1 MADNNLNPGQKHYED
16 TYGQYGRIRDIEDRA
31 ASGYEHDYS
40 SPADHSAGVS
50 HNPIQDHNNINSTND
65 NFLNNAERD
74 MADQS
79 PISSRDLSLGQ
90 QERSASHQTS
100 GFSNNQ
106 SPISGRQKARL
117 SGFKKK
123 AIIAG
128 VTVFATGGLF
138 LGLFTAISGPLQL
151 VQAAKLIQDFQL
163 GVTAG
168 QKAARALSNTKS
180 IAKNAM
186 SGGGLS
192 ERVQNSRL
200 GIFGQKQAD
209 NMISRLAERGVEINS
224 NLFGGRGGITVDPA
238 KALGMDTITDTDL
251 DAIAKDM
258 GISVDKLD
266 TADIEVDVGD
276 GNKISKKVLLI
287 SDDLSYSD
295 ARKVITSLD
304 DPAMTGVKS
313 WMQTRSTLK
322 KTGYVSWLH
331 PIEKAKSAAYKK
343 LTDFIEDQVSKIM
356 DPDDALNRIKE
367 GHGDG
372 PGDEHDDLL
381 DEPAD
386 SVDNVYD
393 ESIEKADSGPK
404 KKTRA
409 LLGKAKGVI
418 DKIDSI
424 TNLQGF
430 NAIQIIVGFI
440 CMLKTLTDEA
450 GTYKQEY
457 IVNVA
462 EKGSS
467 QIMGYGSQVQSG
479 EDIDLDSAGMAV
491 KMAMGDDVEVLDAKG
506 NSTNPPQYVFSSF
519 WDSYPICITLGTANC
534 TEARDENVPSTL
546 KTVNSVNYIGIPSVD
561 EMILGLLNNPISGF
575 GIDAICFVFN
585 LLDIV
590 DIIGAV
596 IDQIVQA
603 ILSATGILSNFMNA
617 VTNYFYGTPLDL
629 ETASPEQWG
638 SIGMYGGVFTSNDQ
652 ARESGGKKLTDQ
664 QAIELNL
671 ENRRYLAWENSKK
684 PVLARLFDPADYNS
698 SVNQLARAIRINS
711 SEQSFGTQ
719 LANVFKVFTSTPTI
733 LATASNQLLGGS
745 AYAAS
750 TYDYGVP
757 IYNWDL
763 NEINEITNSTNGSQY
778 DLYTNAENALQTL
791 YNEDDFE
798 ERNEARCSGN
808 PVDNDPDISLGCI
821 DLTEGPNIKD
831 ENPNRWNYLPAHTY
845 AKRCLSSEIEDENQ
859 DYKINPVNNE
869 NGGGWNYIDSSNDP
883 HCTALDNDASIK
895 TIRLYVMDY
904 YNTVSGMC
912 YYGDPDDTEANS
924 ACNEMEVGTTG
935 TSGGV
940 ALGSQDPNVYQQAF
954 ASYMKEHGSVEG
966 LTVCYNGCTT
976 VPAWFVSQ
984 YTDLTYG
991 QGNGWQVASNLANAN
1006 GLELRDTLD
1015 GDCKLPAV
1023 FSTSSP
1029 AMGSVSAC
1037 SSGAAPNGLCGHTG
1051 LVVSMDDDGTIQTLE
1066 SGSSQCGTEN
1076 LSWIQTRTRS
1086 EWEGN
1091 TNFVCLGDY
1100 MK

>member
-1 MADNNLNPGQKHYED
+1 MADNNLNPGQKHYKD
-16 TYGQYGRIRDIEDRA
+16 TYGQYGRIRDIEDQA
-31 ASGYEHDYS
+31 ANSYEHDYS
-40 SPADHSAGVS
+40 SPTDHSAGTNNS
-50 HNPIQDHNNINSTND
+50 PIQDHNNINGAGD
-65 NFLNNAERD
+65 NFLNNAEQD
-74 MADQS
+74 MASRS
-79 PISSRDLSLGQ
+79 PISSSRDLSLGQ

-100 GFSNNQ
+100 GFSNSQ

-138 LGLFTAISGPLQL
+138 LGLFTAVSGPLQL

-180 IAKNAM
+180 IAKSAM

-200 GIFGQKQAD
+200 GIFGQKQA
-209 NMISRLAERGVEINS
+209 NTMINRLSERGVEISS
-224 NLFGGRGGITVDPA
+224 NPFGGRGGMTVDPA
-238 KALGMDTITDTDL
+238 KAFGIDNLEDGDL
-251 DAIAKDM
+251 DRIAKDM
-258 GISVDKLD
+258 GIPADKLEITSVDID
-266 TADIEVDVGD
+266 AGD
-276 GNKISKKVLLI
+276 GTKVSKQMLSI

-343 LTDFIEDQVSKIM
+343 LTDFIEDQVNKIM
-356 DPDDALNRIKE
+356 NPDNALGRIKE
-367 GHGDG
+367 SLGETDQPKNEDGDI
-372 PGDEHDDLL
+372 L
-381 DEPAD
+381 DGATTD
-386 SVDNVYD
+386 TDTNYNNTKKAWTDKFKKNGRAILSKAQDAWNALDNFLSLKSVNIVQIVVGLVCIMQ
-393 ESIEKADSGPK
+393 SIIK
-404 KKTRA
+404 
-409 LLGKAKGVI
+409 
-418 DKIDSI
+418 
-424 TNLQGF
+424 
-430 NAIQIIVGFI
+430 
-440 CMLKTLTDEA
+440 EA
-450 GTYKQEY
+450 GPYKQAN

-462 EKGSS
+462 EKSS
-467 QIMGYGSQVQSG
+467 SLTMGYGSQVQSG
-479 EDIDLDSAGMAV
+479 EDIDLKSAGMAV
-491 KMAMGDDVEVLDAKG
+491 KMTMGDDIEQLDSSA
-506 NSTNPPQYVFSSF
+506 NPTGETKFSSW
-519 WDSYPICITLGTANC
+519 WDAYPICTTLGTANC
-534 TEARDENVPSTL
+534 GESQEANVPQTL
-546 KTVNSVNYIGIPSVD
+546 GTVADGASFFHNEAIDGAINILLNVSNPIGFLVSGICWAFNWLDLLDPLGNLIGGIISSAISALNNATGLFNDLMSSAAGYFLGTPVDPATITPEQRGSVD
-561 EMILGLLNNPISGF
+561 
-575 GIDAICFVFN
+575 
-585 LLDIV
+585 
-590 DIIGAV
+590 
-596 IDQIVQA
+596 
-603 ILSATGILSNFMNA
+603 
-617 VTNYFYGTPLDL
+617 
-629 ETASPEQWG
+629 
-638 SIGMYGGVFTSNDQ
+638 MYGGVFISNDQ

-711 SEQSFGTQ
+711 SEQNLGTQ
-719 LANVFKVFTSTPTI
+719 LANVFKVFTSAPTI

-757 IYNWDL
+757 TYAWTMD
-763 NEINEITNSTNGSQY
+763 EMDEITNSSNGNQY
-778 DLYTNAENALQTL
+778 DLYTNTENALQVL
-791 YNEDDFE
+791 YDEDVFE
-798 ERNEARCSGN
+798 KENSCELNGN
-808 PVDNDPDISLGCI
+808 KPGCI
-821 DLTEGPNIKD
+821 DLSEGSSITD
-831 ENPNRWNYLPAHTY
+831 ENANRWKYLPAHTY
-845 AKRCLSSEIEDENQ
+845 AKRCLSSEIEDEDS
-859 DYKINPVNNE
+859 DYKINPVDNE
-869 NGGGWNYIDSSNDP
+869 SGEGWNYVDSSDNSY
-883 HCTALDNDASIK
+883 CTSLEEDVSMK
-895 TIRLYVMDY
+895 PIRLYVMDY
-904 YNTVSGMC
+904 YNVVSGMC
-912 YYGDPDDTEANS
+912 YYGDSDDSEANS
-924 ACNEMEVGTTG
+924 ACNEMQVGTTG
-935 TSGGV
+935 SSGGV

-954 ASYMKEHGSVEG
+954 ASYMKANGSVEG

-984 YTDLTYG
+984 YTTLSYG
-991 QGNGWQVASNLANAN
+991 QGNGWQVASNLASKN
-1006 GLELRDTLD
+1006 GLELKTTLD

-1029 AMGSVSAC
+1029 AMGSVSKC

-1066 SGSSQCGTEN
+1066 SGSSQCNTEN

-1091 TNFVCLGDY
+1091 TEFVCLGDY

>member
-16 TYGQYGRIRDIEDRA
+16 TYSQYGRIRDAEQQA
-31 ASGYEHDYS
+31 AGGWSQDYS
-40 SPADHSAGVS
+40 SPTDHSAGV
-50 HNPIQDHNNINSTND
+50 NPSPITDHNNINSPSD
-65 NFLNNAERD
+65 NFLNNAEQATASD
-74 MADQS
+74 S
-79 PISSRDLSLGQ
+79 PITPSRDLSLGQ

-100 GFSNNQ
+100 GFSNSQ
-106 SPISGRQKARL
+106 SPISGQQKARL

-128 VTVFATGGLF
+128 VTLFATGGLF
-138 LGLFTAISGPLQL
+138 LGIFTALSGPLQL

-180 IAKNAM
+180 IAKNALN
-186 SGGGLS
+186 GGTLS

-209 NMISRLAERGVEINS
+209 NMIGRLADRGVEINS
-224 NLFGGRGGITVDPA
+224 NSFGGRGGMTVDPA
-238 KALGMDTITDTDL
+238 KALGMDTITDADL
-251 DAIAKDM
+251 DTIAKDM
-258 GISVDKLD
+258 GISKDKLAITNVD
-266 TADIEVDVGD
+266 VDVGD
-276 GNKISKKVLLI
+276 GTTVSKAMLSI

-356 DPDDALNRIKE
+356 NPDNALSRIKE
-367 GHGDG
+367 GLGESDQPKNDDGDI
-372 PGDEHDDLL
+372 
-381 DEPAD
+381 
-386 SVDNVYD
+386 VDGGTIDTDTNY
-393 ESIEKADSGPK
+393 SNTKKALEKLKGGG
-404 KKTRA
+404 RA
-409 LLGKAKGVI
+409 ALSKAKEAW
-418 DKIDSI
+418 
-424 TNLQGF
+424 
-430 NAIQIIVGFI
+430 NAIDNFMSLKSVNIIQTVVGLVCI
-440 CMLKTLTDEA
+440 MQSIVKEA
-450 GTYKQEY
+450 GSYKQAN

-462 EKGSS
+462 EKDASL
-467 QIMGYGSQVQSG
+467 IMGYGSQVQSG
-479 EDIDLDSAGMAV
+479 EDIDLKSAGMAV
-491 KMAMGDDVEVLDAKG
+491 KMTMGDDIEQLDSSA
-506 NSTNPPQYVFSSF
+506 NPTGETKFSSF
-519 WDSYPICITLGTANC
+519 WDAYPICTTLGTANC
-534 TEARDENVPSTL
+534 GESQEANVPQTL
-546 KTVNSVNYIGIPSVD
+546 GTVADGASFFHNEAIDGAINSLLNVSNPIGFFVSGICWAFNWLDLLDPLGNLIGGIISSAISALNNATGLFNDLIYSAAGYFLGTPVDPATITPEQRGSVD
-561 EMILGLLNNPISGF
+561 
-575 GIDAICFVFN
+575 
-585 LLDIV
+585 
-590 DIIGAV
+590 
-596 IDQIVQA
+596 
-603 ILSATGILSNFMNA
+603 
-617 VTNYFYGTPLDL
+617 
-629 ETASPEQWG
+629 
-638 SIGMYGGVFTSNDQ
+638 MYGGVFISNDQ

-698 SVNQLARAIRINS
+698 SVNQLARSIKIDS
-711 SEQSFGTQ
+711 SEQNLSTQ
-719 LANVFKVFTSTPTI
+719 LANVLKMFTSAPTI
-733 LATASNQLLGGS
+733 LATASNQLLGGN

-757 IYNWDL
+757 IYGWDSS
-763 NEINEITNSTNGSQY
+763 EMDEITDSTNGNQY
-778 DLYTNAENALQTL
+778 DLYTNTENALNILQQ
-791 YNEDDFE
+791 EDE
-798 ERNEARCSGN
+798 LAEQMAEQGN
-808 PVDNDPDISLGCI
+808 PI
-821 DLTEGPNIKD
+821 DSEEEEWAYTPKH
-831 ENPNRWNYLPAHTY
+831 AY
-845 AKRCLSSEIEDENQ
+845 AKYCLSSDIQNEDS
-859 DYKINPVNNE
+859 DYKINPVDNQDGN
-869 NGGGWNYIDSSNDP
+869 GWNYIDDSGDGSYCAAYND
-883 HCTALDNDASIK
+883 DNSMK
-895 TIRLYVMDY
+895 PIRLYVMDY
-904 YNTVSGMC
+904 YNVVSGMC
-912 YYGDPDDTEANS
+912 YYGDSGDSEANS

-984 YTDLTYG
+984 YTTLSYG
-991 QGNGWQVASNLANAN
+991 QGNGWKVASNLAAKN
-1006 GLELRDTLD
+1006 GLELKTTLD

-1029 AMGSVSAC
+1029 AMGSVSSC

-1091 TNFVCLGDY
+1091 TDFVCLGDY

>member
-16 TYGQYGRIRDIEDRA
+16 TYSQYGRIRDAERQA
-31 ASGYEHDYS
+31 AGGWSQDYS
-40 SPADHSAGVS
+40 SPTDHSAGV
-50 HNPIQDHNNINSTND
+50 NPSPITDHNNINSPSD
-65 NFLNNAERD
+65 NFLNNAEQATVD
-74 MADQS
+74 DS
-79 PISSRDLSLGQ
+79 FTTPSRDLSLGQ

-100 GFSNNQ
+100 GFSNSQ
-106 SPISGRQKARL
+106 SSISGQQKVRL

-128 VTVFATGGLF
+128 VTLFATGGLF
-138 LGLFTAISGPLQL
+138 LGIFTALSGPLQL

-180 IAKNAM
+180 IAKNALN
-186 SGGGLS
+186 GGTLS

-209 NMISRLAERGVEINS
+209 NMISRLADRGVEINS
-224 NLFGGRGGITVDPA
+224 NSFGGRGGMTVDPA
-238 KALGMDTITDTDL
+238 KAFGIDNLGDGDL
-251 DAIAKDM
+251 DRIAKDM
-258 GISVDKLD
+258 GIPADKLEITSVDID
-266 TADIEVDVGD
+266 AGD
-276 GNKISKKVLLI
+276 GTKVSKQMLSI

-295 ARKVITSLD
+295 TRRVITSLD

-331 PIEKAKSAAYKK
+331 PIEKAKSATYKK
-343 LTDFIEDQVSKIM
+343 LTDFIEDQVGKIM
-356 DPDDALNRIKE
+356 NPDDALGRIKE
-367 GHGDG
+367 SLGETDQPKNEDGDI
-372 PGDEHDDLL
+372 L
-381 DEPAD
+381 DGATID
-386 SVDNVYD
+386 TDTNYSNTKKAL
-393 ESIEKADSGPK
+393 EKLKGGG
-404 KKTRA
+404 RA
-409 LLGKAKGVI
+409 ALSKAKEAW
-418 DKIDSI
+418 
-424 TNLQGF
+424 
-430 NAIQIIVGFI
+430 NAIDNFMSLKSVNIVQTVIGLVCIMQSII
-440 CMLKTLTDEA
+440 KEA
-450 GTYKQEY
+450 GPYKQAN

-462 EKGSS
+462 EKSS
-467 QIMGYGSQVQSG
+467 SLTMGYGSQVQSG
-479 EDIDLDSAGMAV
+479 EDIDLKSAGMAV
-491 KMAMGDDVEVLDAKG
+491 KMIMGDDIEQLDSSA
-506 NSTNPPQYVFSSF
+506 NPTGETKFSSF
-519 WDSYPICITLGTANC
+519 WDAYPICTTLGTADC
-534 TEARDENVPSTL
+534 GESQEANVPQTL
-546 KTVNSVNYIGIPSVD
+546 GTVADGASFFHNEAIDGAINSLLNVSNPIGFFVSGICWAFNWLDLLDPLGNLIGGIISSAISALNNATGLFNDLISSAAGYFLGTPVDPAIITPEQRGSVD
-561 EMILGLLNNPISGF
+561 
-575 GIDAICFVFN
+575 
-585 LLDIV
+585 
-590 DIIGAV
+590 
-596 IDQIVQA
+596 
-603 ILSATGILSNFMNA
+603 
-617 VTNYFYGTPLDL
+617 
-629 ETASPEQWG
+629 
-638 SIGMYGGVFTSNDQ
+638 MYGGVFISNDQ

-664 QAIELNL
+664 QAVELNL

-711 SEQSFGTQ
+711 SEQNLGTQ
-719 LANVFKVFTSTPTI
+719 LANVFRMFTSAPTI

-757 IYNWDL
+757 IYGWDSS
-763 NEINEITNSTNGSQY
+763 EMDEITDSTNGNQY
-778 DLYTNAENALQTL
+778 DLYTNTENALNILQQ
-791 YNEDDFE
+791 EDE
-798 ERNEARCSGN
+798 LAEQMAEQGN
-808 PVDNDPDISLGCI
+808 PI
-821 DLTEGPNIKD
+821 DSEEEEWAYTPKH
-831 ENPNRWNYLPAHTY
+831 AY
-845 AKRCLSSEIEDENQ
+845 AKYCLSSDIQDEDS
-859 DYKINPVNNE
+859 DYKINPVDNQDGN
-869 NGGGWNYIDSSNDP
+869 GWNYIDDSGDGSYCAAYND
-883 HCTALDNDASIK
+883 DNSMK
-895 TIRLYVMDY
+895 PIRLYVMDY
-904 YNTVSGMC
+904 YNVVSGMC
-912 YYGDPDDTEANS
+912 YYGDSDDSEANS
-924 ACNEMEVGTTG
+924 ACNEMQVGTTG
-935 TSGGV
+935 ASGGV

-1006 GLELRDTLD
+1006 GLELKNTLD

-1091 TNFVCLGDY
+1091 TDFVCLGDY

>member
-16 TYGQYGRIRDIEDRA
+16 TYSQYGRIRDIEDQA

-40 SPADHSAGVS
+40 SPADHSAGVNNS
-50 HNPIQDHNNINSTND
+50 PIQDHNNINSASD
-65 NFLNNAERD
+65 NFLNNAEQD
-74 MADQS
+74 MANQS
-79 PISSRDLSLGQ
+79 PISSSRDLSLGQ

-100 GFSNNQ
+100 GFSNSQ

-138 LGLFTAISGPLQL
+138 LGLFTAVSGPLQL

-180 IAKNAM
+180 IAKNALNNG
-186 SGGGLS
+186 SLS

-209 NMISRLAERGVEINS
+209 NMIGRLAERGVEINS
-224 NLFGGRGGITVDPA
+224 NSFGGHGGMTVDPA
-238 KALGMDTITDTDL
+238 KALGMDTITDADL
-251 DAIAKDM
+251 DTIAKDM
-258 GISVDKLD
+258 GISKDKLAITNVD
-266 TADIEVDVGD
+266 VDVGD
-276 GNKISKKVLLI
+276 GTTVSKAMLSI

-313 WMQTRSTLK
+313 WMQTRSALK

-356 DPDDALNRIKE
+356 NPDNALSRIKE
-367 GHGDG
+367 GLGESDQPKNDDGDI
-372 PGDEHDDLL
+372 
-381 DEPAD
+381 
-386 SVDNVYD
+386 VDGGTIDTDTNY
-393 ESIEKADSGPK
+393 SNTKKALEKLKGGG
-404 KKTRA
+404 RA
-409 LLGKAKGVI
+409 ALSKAKEAW
-418 DKIDSI
+418 
-424 TNLQGF
+424 
-430 NAIQIIVGFI
+430 NAIDNFMSLKSVNIVQTVIGLVCIMQSII
-440 CMLKTLTDEA
+440 KEA
-450 GTYKQEY
+450 GPYKQAN

-462 EKGSS
+462 EKDASL
-467 QIMGYGSQVQSG
+467 IMGYGSQVQSG
-479 EDIDLDSAGMAV
+479 EDIDLKSAGMAV
-491 KMAMGDDVEVLDAKG
+491 KMTMGDDIEQLDSSA
-506 NSTNPPQYVFSSF
+506 NPTRETKFSSF
-519 WDSYPICITLGTANC
+519 WDAYPICTTLGTANC
-534 TEARDENVPSTL
+534 GESQEANVPQTL
-546 KTVNSVNYIGIPSVD
+546 GTVADGASFFHNEAIDGAINSLLNVSNPIGFFVSGICWAFNWLDLLDPLGNLIGGIISSAISALNNATGLFNDLIYSAAGYFLGTPVDPATITPEQRGSVD
-561 EMILGLLNNPISGF
+561 
-575 GIDAICFVFN
+575 
-585 LLDIV
+585 
-590 DIIGAV
+590 
-596 IDQIVQA
+596 
-603 ILSATGILSNFMNA
+603 
-617 VTNYFYGTPLDL
+617 
-629 ETASPEQWG
+629 
-638 SIGMYGGVFTSNDQ
+638 MYGGVFISNDQ

-698 SVNQLARAIRINS
+698 SVNQLARSIKIDS
-711 SEQSFGTQ
+711 SEQNLSTQ
-719 LANVFKVFTSTPTI
+719 LANVLKMFTSAPTI
-733 LATASNQLLGGS
+733 LATASNQLLGGN

-757 IYNWDL
+757 IYGWDSD
-763 NEINEITNSTNGSQY
+763 EMDEITDSTNGNQY
-778 DLYTNAENALQTL
+778 DLYTNTENALNILQQ
-791 YNEDDFE
+791 EDELAEQMAEQDNPIDSE
-798 ERNEARCSGN
+798 EE
-808 PVDNDPDISLGCI
+808 
-821 DLTEGPNIKD
+821 E
-831 ENPNRWNYLPAHTY
+831 WAHTPKHAY
-845 AKRCLSSEIEDENQ
+845 AKYCLSSDIQDEDS
-859 DYKINPVNNE
+859 DYKINPVDNQDGN
-869 NGGGWNYIDSSNDP
+869 GWNYIDDSGDGSYCAAYND
-883 HCTALDNDASIK
+883 DNSMK
-895 TIRLYVMDY
+895 PIRLYVMDY
-904 YNTVSGMC
+904 YNVVSGMC
-912 YYGDPDDTEANS
+912 YYGDSDDPEANS
-924 ACNEMEVGTTG
+924 ACNEMQVGTTG
-935 TSGGV
+935 SSGGV

-954 ASYMKEHGSVEG
+954 ASYMKANGSVEG

-984 YTDLTYG
+984 YTTLSYG
-991 QGNGWQVASNLANAN
+991 QGNGWQVASNLASKN
-1006 GLELRDTLD
+1006 GLELKTTLD

-1029 AMGSVSAC
+1029 AMGSVSEC

-1066 SGSSQCGTEN
+1066 SGSSQCNTEN

-1091 TNFVCLGDY
+1091 TEFVCLGDY

>member
-1 MADNNLNPGQKHYED
+1 MADNNLNPGQKHYKD
-16 TYGQYGRIRDIEDRA
+16 TYGQYGRIRDIEDQA

-40 SPADHSAGVS
+40 SPTDHSAGAS
-50 HNPIQDHNNINSTND
+50 NSPIQDHNNINSVND

-74 MADQS
+74 MANQS
-79 PISSRDLSLGQ
+79 PISSSRDLSLGQ

-100 GFSNNQ
+100 GFSNSQ

-224 NLFGGRGGITVDPA
+224 NSFGGRGGMTVNPSIAFGIDDLQ
-238 KALGMDTITDTDL
+238 KGDL
-251 DAIAKDM
+251 DQIARDM
-258 GISVDKLD
+258 GISRDKLEIVNVD
-266 TADIEVDVGD
+266 ARGNQLDIPHL
-276 GNKISKKVLLI
+276 SI

-331 PIEKAKSAAYKK
+331 PLEKAKSSIYKN
-343 LTDFIEDQVSKIM
+343 LTDFIDDQMGKIM
-356 DPDDALNRIKE
+356 NPDNSLDRIKQGLGEDPVPDD
-367 GHGDG
+367 
-372 PGDEHDDLL
+372 
-381 DEPAD
+381 
-386 SVDNVYD
+386 V
-393 ESIEKADSGPK
+393 DSGPDIDTDTNFRNTEESLSETIK
-404 KKTRA
+404 KKGRA
-409 LLGKAKGVI
+409 VLSDVQTAWNAVDNFMSLRSVNIIQTVIGVI
-418 DKIDSI
+418 CMMQSI
-424 TNLQGF
+424 HN
-430 NAIQIIVGFI
+430 
-440 CMLKTLTDEA
+440 EA
-450 GTYKQEY
+450 GPYKQAH

-462 EKGSS
+462 EKGAA
-467 QIMGYGSQVQSG
+467 QTMGYGSQVQSG
-479 EDIDLDSAGMAV
+479 EDITLELAGMAV
-491 KMAMGDDVEVLDAKG
+491 KTTMGDHIEQLDSSG
-506 NSTNPPQYVFSSF
+506 QSTGKTKFSSW
-519 WDSYPICITLGTANC
+519 WDAYPICKTLGTADC
-534 TEARDENVPSTL
+534 GKSQEAHVPQTLGTVADEARFFSNEAIDSIINV
-546 KTVNSVNYIGIPSVD
+546 V
-561 EMILGLLNNPISGF
+561 LGTPVVGF
-575 GIDAICFVFN
+575 ICWAFN
-585 LLDIV
+585 FLSLF
-590 DIIGAV
+590 DIIGNAIGEAISSV
-596 IDQIVQA
+596 ISSLGVFN
-603 ILSATGILSNFMNA
+603 NFMNDLA
-617 VTNYFYGTPLDL
+617 GYFLGVPLDL
-629 ETASPEQWG
+629 PTMTNEQRG
-638 SIGMYGGVFTSNDQ
+638 SSDMYGGVFTSNDQ
-652 ARESGGKKLTDQ
+652 ARESGGKKLTSQ

-671 ENRRYLAWENSKK
+671 ENRRYLAWQNSKK
-684 PVLARLFDPADYNS
+684 PILARLFDPADYNS
-698 SVNQLARAIRINS
+698 SVNQLARTIRIDS
-711 SEQSFGTQ
+711 SEQSLSTQ
-719 LANVFKVFTSTPTI
+719 LANVFKAFTSAPTI

-757 IYNWDL
+757 IYGWDAT
-763 NEINEITNSTNGSQY
+763 EMDEITDSSNGSQY
-778 DLYTNAENALQTL
+778 DLYTNAENALNILHDEDVKRKQKEEEGYSFVVSNPDDEEEKQAVENNWWAFIPKHAYAKYCL
-791 YNEDDFE
+791 NSDIQNED
-798 ERNEARCSGN
+798 S
-808 PVDNDPDISLGCI
+808 
-821 DLTEGPNIKD
+821 
-831 ENPNRWNYLPAHTY
+831 
-845 AKRCLSSEIEDENQ
+845 
-859 DYKINPVNNE
+859 DYKINPVDNE
-869 NGGGWNYIDSSNDP
+869 DGESWNYVDDSGSDATCIAYNNDDSMKP
-883 HCTALDNDASIK
+883 
-895 TIRLYVMDY
+895 IRLYVMDY

-912 YYGDPDDTEANS
+912 YYGDSDDSEANS

-991 QGNGWQVASNLANAN
+991 QGNGWQVASNLASKN
-1006 GLELRDTLD
+1006 GLELKTTLD

-1029 AMGSVSAC
+1029 AMGSVSSC

-1091 TNFVCLGDY
+1091 TDFVCLGDY